1 MMSFCDALSVV
12 LLLVILVIA
21 INAYMENKKKKS
33 GMQGWMEAESDQPIP
48 NLTKPSEYNW
58 NGYVAKDPYGVL
70 NMQLD
75 GIRGQY
81 GPSLGRDSRFAN
93 SGLSSFY
100 RSGQFMRPR
109 DYDLL
114 NRVSWF
120 DSPSTK
126 GIAVGCGFE
135 QPKDAP
141 VQPVPRPPPIQPG
154 ETETAIAKK
163 EGFANVD
170 LMVSDEADISD
181 AAAIGVA
188 DAAAR
193 IGMRTCRPD
202 PDAEAND
209 YGAYMRSLVAD
220 DRMLANH
227 AAWAKEV
234 QPFSQTS
241 IKINDFD
248 IEPYVDFIGLR
259 RPQAVAVYNPT
270 QLTELAPEDLAP
282 NKKFEFQG

>member
-1 MMSFCDALSVV
+1 MMSFCDVLSVV
-12 LLLVILVIA
+12 LLLVILVIVVHSLMK
-21 INAYMENKKKKS
+21 NKKS

-48 NLTKPSEYNW
+48 NLTQPSEYNW

-70 NMQLD
+70 NLQLD
-75 GIRGQY
+75 ALRGQY

-93 SGLSSFY
+93 GGLSSFY
-100 RSGQFMRPR
+100 RNGQFMRPR
-109 DYDLL
+109 DYELL

-126 GIAVGCGFE
+126 GIAVGVGME
-135 QPKDAP
+135 LPPKDAP
-141 VQPVPRPPPIQPG
+141 VTPVPRPPPIQPG
-154 ETETAIAKK
+154 ETETAIEKK
-163 EGFANVD
+163 EGFGNVG

-193 IGMRTCRPD
+193 IGMRTCNPD
-202 PDAEAND
+202 PNAEAND
-209 YGAYMRSLVAD
+209 YGAYMRSLIAD

-270 QLTELAPEDLAP
+270 QLTELAPEDLSP